1 MKLWRS
7 QEGATI
13 ELLSVK
19 GLPAGA
25 AKVLKS
31 QSLSRNSGQGTGVTV
46 ELRKSTTFVQR
57 LWEPLVAL
65 VTEGSVWMWA
75 G

>member
-13 ELLSVK
+13 VLLSLT
-19 GLPAGA
+19 GYQQRA
-25 AKVLKS
+25 AKVLEPVTE
-31 QSLSRNSGQGTGVTV
+31 QELLTGVTV
-46 ELRKSTTFVQR
+46 DPSKSTTLVQR
-57 LWEPLVAL
+57 QWESLVVL
-65 VTEGSVWMWA
+65 VTEGSVWMLA

>member
-13 ELLSVK
+13 VLLSLK
-19 GLPAGA
+19 GLPAGCC
-25 AKVLKS
+25 KS
-31 QSLSRNSGQGTGVTV
+31 SEEPVTEQEFRTGVTV

-57 LWEPLVAL
+57 QWELLVAL
-65 VTEGSVWMWA
+65 VTEGSV
-75 G
+75 